1 MSYGSLAE
9 LSKGFELASVKVL
22 VTASYSN
29 PVEVVSMG
37 SCLLDSYWAGSQLS
51 PCQAIPDEGRIPGW
65 IIELSLSTMT
75 LDQ

>member
-9 LSKGFELASVKVL
+9 LSEGFELASVKAL
-22 VTASYSN
+22 VTASCNN
-29 PVEVVSMG
+29 PVVVVSTG
-37 SCLLDSYWAGSQLS
+37 SCLLDSSWAGSQLS

-65 IIELSLSTMT
+65 VREFNLCTRT